1 MGSRTVRYNLAT
13 EHKIVGRTEEHALDW
28 AFRNDSDH
36 SRNDPLGELL
46 LLPHRKMR
54 IQEAAPGTIDFRN
67 ILPSLRSK
75 DQEAITTEL
84 LCKSHTSK
92 AWIPRPLPLVPQ
104 EAGAWMP
111 NDSFEEQRQ
120 PTIPWPYLS
129 AEAAQKCYQHLAS
142 LTQITWFS
150 EPASH
155 PDPLVARK
163 SGKWHHRRAS

>member
-92 AWIPRPLPLVPQ
+92 A
-104 EAGAWMP
+104 
-111 NDSFEEQRQ
+111 
-120 PTIPWPYLS
+120 
-129 AEAAQKCYQHLAS
+129 
-142 LTQITWFS
+142 
-150 EPASH
+150 
-155 PDPLVARK
+155 
-163 SGKWHHRRAS
+163 